1 MLTLLLCSNKHSFT
15 LVWFIFLGL
24 IFFRFNIEG
33 IFIDICLPKTKP
45 ILEANLNL
53 QSLKNFKSNISNIQE
68 CYLIDLHRVFIEM
81 GLFDLEFSYC
91 SRKTSLLNFKNDA
104 DNTSV
109 DKLRSVRFSDYSD
122 HICVNDAYED
132 FTN

>member
-1 MLTLLLCSNKHSFT
+1 MEPIGTTQRTKTLTDHT
-15 LVWFIFLGL
+15 LM
-24 IFFRFNIEG
+24 
-33 IFIDICLPKTKP
+33 
-45 ILEANLNL
+45 
-53 QSLKNFKSNISNIQE
+53 KSPE
-68 CYLIDLHRVFIEM
+68 KDLHRVVIEM
-81 GLFDLEFSYC
+81 GLFDLEFIYC

-104 DNTSV
+104 DKTSV